1 MIIFDKDKYLKDI
14 KENGIG
20 ATDQCAK
27 QKIRYVIED
36 FILNSSYRKNK
47 IVEKVK
53 EIAREYFTGLP
64 DEIVSSEIETMYDE
78 SKAVVCDDEA
88 RSEHNTKTIHL
99 YVSEMETI
107 AKIKDE
113 QLMRLAFATL
123 ILHKYCG
130 QFSVNG
136 VEKYHPSVRNCDADI
151 YRVAELNDVSGT
163 KKNKMWKQLAD
174 MGLVKFYVKTNTAFK
189 FNPEWIA
196 MTLFTV
202 PFNVDLKEDKTGEE
216 IYMDVTNYD
225 DLMIYLKHY
234 KGQRNLIR
242 CTDCGTPIERTGN
255 SKCLCVKCAA
265 ERKRQSDRARY
276 SRKLAFA

>member
-1 MIIFDKDKYLKDI
+1 LDFLYRRKI
-14 KENGIG
+14 KNV
-20 ATDQCAK
+20 TD
-27 QKIRYVIED
+27 
-36 FILNSSYRKNK
+36 
-47 IVEKVK
+47 
-53 EIAREYFTGLP
+53 
-64 DEIVSSEIETMYDE
+64 
-78 SKAVVCDDEA
+78 
-88 RSEHNTKTIHL
+88 L

-113 QLMRLAFATL
+113 KLMRLAFATL
-123 ILHKYCG
+123 ILHKHCG

-216 IYMDVTNYD
+216 IITLAILLFLY
-225 DLMIYLKHY
+225 I
-234 KGQRNLIR
+234 
-242 CTDCGTPIERTGN
+242 
-255 SKCLCVKCAA
+255 CLTVH
-265 ERKRQSDRARY
+265 
-276 SRKLAFA
+276 